1 MKTSHGS
8 GCDGI
13 ASFFIKIALP
23 LISGSLCDL
32 FNLSLFS
39 GKFPTDWKIAR
50 VAPIYKSGAR
60 DDCSN
65 YRPISVLPVLSRAFE
80 KVVYNQLYDY
90 LDSNR
95 LIYKHQSGFRSLHS
109 VVTSLMAGTND
120 WYVNIDRGK
129 YTGLIF
135 IDLKKAFD
143 TVNHGILLKKL
154 EKYGISGLEL
164 DWFTSYLHER
174 KQFCKVNSTSSS
186 INAIGCGVPQGSCL
200 GPLLFLVYINDL
212 PFCLNKGK
220 VTMYADDTAISH
232 SSRCLSK
239 LQDDLNQDLV
249 NLQNWLHG
257 NKLSLNV
264 VKTQS
269 LIIGSRPNIQKIEKQ
284 TEAKPSFEIGD
295 QKINMIT
302 DTKYLGVQIDDKLQW
317 DRHIE
322 HVKTKAL
329 RALGLI
335 KHAKKFLPSGDLQ
348 KMYRGI
354 VEPHFSY
361 CCSVWGCCSETKL
374 NSLQKI
380 QNRAARITT
389 NSPYD
394 ASAAP
399 LLQNLGWPSI
409 KDLIRKETAT
419 LTYKALNS
427 LAPQYLGE
435 LFSKCSEGSERIL
448 RSTETNLQIPLLRTS
463 TGQKAFSYRG
473 AKLWNEL
480 NRETKLASSLATFK
494 KFI

>member
-1 MKTSHGS
+1 MSE
-8 GCDGI
+8 DV
-13 ASFFIKIALP
+13 KI
-23 LISGSLCDL
+23 
-32 FNLSLFS
+32 F
-39 GKFPTDWKIAR
+39 
-50 VAPIYKSGAR
+50 
-60 DDCSN
+60 
-65 YRPISVLPVLSRAFE
+65 LSRG
-80 KVVYNQLYDY
+80 
-90 LDSNR
+90 
-95 LIYKHQSGFRSLHS
+95 ITGPFR
-109 VVTSLMAGTND
+109 
-120 WYVNIDRGK
+120 K
-129 YTGLIF
+129 YWTIF
-135 IDLKKAFD
+135 
-143 TVNHGILLKKL
+143 G
-154 EKYGISGLEL
+154 GG
-164 DWFTSYLHER
+164 R
-174 KQFCKVNSTSSS
+174 
-186 INAIGCGVPQGSCL
+186 
-200 GPLLFLVYINDL
+200 
-212 PFCLNKGK
+212 LNKFS
-220 VTMYADDTAISH
+220 AISH

-435 LFSKCSEGSERIL
+435 LFSKCSEGSDRIL

-473 AKLWNEL
+473 ARLWNEL